1 MSTSNPCL
9 PPPARIS
16 THGGARAD
24 EHQNL
29 PSAEA
34 AFRRLTLL
42 VGGYVAISAMT
53 LVAILLL
60 RRDAAAVNSAV
71 WTRAT
76 IVALSA
82 SLTVTFTVLAARGS
96 RRAYLRL
103 RIVSAV
109 MLAAIVVIITLPGTF
124 PVWMKIEQG
133 VCGVLLAGVCTV
145 ANGKSLRASF
155 GATA

>member
-16 THGGARAD
+16 THGGSRAD

-53 LVAILLL
+53 LVAIFLL
-60 RRDAAAVNSAV
+60 RCDAAAVNSAV
-71 WTRAT
+71 WTR
-76 IVALSA
+76 VALSA
-82 SLTVTFTVLAARGS
+82 LLTVTFTVRAARGS
-96 RRAYLRL
+96 RRAYLRM
-103 RIVSAV
+103 RIFSAV
-109 MLAAIVVIITLPGTF
+109 MLAAIVVIIALPGTF

-133 VCGVLLAGVCTV
+133 VCGVLLLGVCLIGY
-145 ANGKSLRASF
+145 GKGLRASF
-155 GATA
+155 GARA

>member
-16 THGGARAD
+16 TRGGARAD